1 MNNITLIGMPGSGKS
16 TIGIV
21 LAKAIGYT
29 FIDTDIL
36 IQNQENR
43 LLHKILE
50 DEGISRFLNIE
61 SRVITSCDYEK
72 CVIATGGSAILF
84 ENTINY
90 LSNISSIVFLKL
102 SLDKVCERINNIHT
116 RGIVMDKN
124 QTLKDIYEMRMS
136 LYEQYAD
143 IIVDCNN
150 KSFEEVVS
158 HIVKLVKQ

>member
-21 LAKAIGYT
+21 LAKALGYT

-43 LLHKILE
+43 LLQRIIE
-50 DEGISRFLNIE
+50 DDGISRFLNIE

-72 CVIATGGSAILF
+72 CVIATGGSAVLL
-84 ENTINY
+84 ENTMNY
-90 LSNISSIVFLKL
+90 LSNMGSIVFLKL
-102 SLDKVCERINNIHT
+102 NLKNITERINNIQT
-116 RGIVMDKN
+116 RGIIMDKE
-124 QTLKDIYEMRMS
+124 QTLKDIYEIRMP
-136 LYEQYAD
+136 LYEEYAD

-150 KSFEEVVS
+150 KSFEEVVN
-158 HIVKLVKQ
+158 HIVNLIKH

>member
-36 IQNQENR
+36 IQNQENK
-43 LLHKILE
+43 LLNEILE
-50 DEGISRFLNIE
+50 DNGISRFLNIE

-72 CVIATGGSAILF
+72 CVIATGGSAILL
-84 ENTINY
+84 ENTMNY

-102 SLDKVCERINNIHT
+102 NLDKVCERINNIHT
-116 RGIVMDKN
+116 RGIVMDKD
-124 QTLKDIYEMRMS
+124 QSLKDIYEIRMP
-136 LYEQYAD
+136 LYEESAD

-150 KSFEEVVS
+150 KSFEEIVS
-158 HIVKLVKQ
+158 YIVKLVK